1 MTLPSDEFYRLA
13 ERLPA
18 YQGVVRARLV
28 IEYEKLTGERPN
40 VQEPVQIVETPMSAA
55 AAASDPAMPGSIEV
69 D

>member
-1 MTLPSDEFYRLA
+1 MSLPSDEFYRLA

-28 IEYEKLTGERPN
+28 IEYERQNGGG
-40 VQEPVQIVETPMSAA
+40 QEPAQTVETPLSAA
-55 AAASDPAMPGSIEV
+55 AAASDPTMPGSIEV